1 MNAKIKSAIIVQIFV
16 AIVTIVSV
24 MDVITIIKALVN
36 K

>member
-1 MNAKIKSAIIVQIFV
+1 MNAKIKFAITVQTFV
-16 AIVTIVSV
+16 AIVTNASV